1 MSFLVL
7 RCPEKEATPLFD
19 DSLKEESPDSGK
31 DSPFTPALR
40 QCLLAFVAGIIFA
53 QSGYV
58 IL

>member
-1 MSFLVL
+1 M
-7 RCPEKEATPLFD
+7 
-19 DSLKEESPDSGK
+19 DSLKEKLPDSGE